1 MSKRFW
7 TVVSTMM
14 VSSGMAAT
22 AHSQELYA
30 LERNGSALRV
40 VDRLTG
46 SDLSTIS
53 TTVAGQWRGIA
64 TDPVTGT
71 TWASDTVTLH
81 VVDPSSGAATPVGA
95 FGVAIRD
102 LTVDQE
108 GRLWGVS
115 GGSGTGSNSLFA
127 IDTVTGAAT
136 LELALNGGGGHGIAA
151 DPDSPGV
158 LYHQAAGV
166 FERVDIGAGT
176 IASIGLGGDAIIG
189 RPLGLVYDPL
199 AGVFRFFDDDGRY
212 YSIGRDG
219 TVAAGAVN
227 PTVYFGLAF
236 DQRTTAVVL
245 FRDGFETGDTSEWDA
260 VLP

>member
-7 TVVSTMM
+7 TLVSMMM
-14 VSSGMAAT
+14 VSSGVAAL

-30 LERNGSALRV
+30 LERNGGALRV

-46 SDLSTIS
+46 GDIATIS
-53 TTVAGQWRGIA
+53 TTVAGQWRGMA
-64 TDPVTGT
+64 TDPVSGT
-71 TWASDTVTLH
+71 TWVGDTATLH
-81 VVDPSSGAATPVGA
+81 ILDTSTGATTPVGA

-108 GRLWGVS
+108 GRLWGVA

-136 LELALNGGGGHGIAA
+136 LELVLDGGGGHGIAA

-166 FERVDIGAGT
+166 FERVDVGAGT
-176 IASIGLGGDAIIG
+176 ITSVGLGGDAIIG
-189 RPLGLVYDPL
+189 RPLGLVFDPL
-199 AGVFRFFDDDGRY
+199 AGVFRFFDDDGRL
-212 YSIGRDG
+212 YSVSRDG